1 MIWISG
7 LTSITS
13 PVEVRSLACS
23 MCGWAYF
30 PLHNSIYI
38 SGLCI
43 YDRWVGFYF
52 LLVVGICTNPN
63 DHESEKIPI
72 A

>member
-1 MIWISG
+1 M
-7 LTSITS
+7 
-13 PVEVRSLACS
+13 EVKSLACS
-23 MCGWAYF
+23 MCGWVYF
-30 PLHNSIYI
+30 PLHNNIYI

-43 YDRWVGFYF
+43 YDRWVGFYS